1 MRISKD
7 TINSTQLTLFA
18 LVTLSLWSVGCQTA
32 AEANRV
38 DPLQARSTLEAVLTS
53 WQQGDSIDS
62 WVSKQPQVVVQ
73 DLDWK
78 AGYKLKAFEI
88 LEQGEAVDANL
99 FCKVKLT
106 LDDTSSKQS
115 IQTVTYIVGTS
126 PVRTVFRSLAP

>member
-1 MRISKD
+1 MLIFKD
-7 TINSTQLTLFA
+7 TINSIQLTLFA
-18 LVTLSLWSVGCQTA
+18 LVTLSLWCAGCQTA

-62 WVSKQPQVVVQ
+62 WSSKQPQVAVQ

-78 AGYKLKAFEI
+78 AGFKLKSFEF
-88 LEQGEAVDANL
+88 LEPDEAVDANL

-106 LDDTSSKQS
+106 LADTSSKQS
-115 IQTVTYIVGTS
+115 TQTVTYIVGTS
-126 PVRTVFRSLAP
+126 PVRTVFRSLMP